1 MHPQKNAPQID
12 AMFLYKHRKNVH
24 EKDATS
30 NQISF
35 DFNNWYTH
43 ALAQSPTF
51 TQTMQLTGEQM
62 AILQSQGNIK
72 INAVAGSGKTT
83 TLIEYARSRPPS
95 ARILYLAFNKV
106 VKQEAAKKF
115 AQHGLHNVQ
124 VETAHSLAFK
134 HVVPGRGYKISPHGY
149 KTNEIA
155 DILQLSSGS
164 EKHAEFILASH
175 INKFVSLF
183 CNSTAQKVQTL
194 DYLSTI
200 ADSKAKSFVQK
211 HHEQLLYYTR
221 LFLSRMDKAEIDIVH
236 DFYLKKFQLSAPVLP
251 YDYILF
257 DEGQDASPAMLE
269 VFLKQHA
276 CKVIVGDTHQQIY
289 GWRHAVNSL
298 EQVDFKSYL
307 LSSSFRF
314 GPDIARLAGEV
325 LDLKAHYATHT
336 KVLIEGKGTS
346 EKLQTKAVLA
356 RTNLGLLLKAIE
368 YVTESKKIKH
378 IYFEGNINSYT
389 YADDGAS
396 LYDVLHLHQ
405 GRKLQIRDKLIKGM
419 KDMKE
424 LEDYISK
431 TEDMQL
437 GMMVEIVKEYGGR
450 IPHIL
455 KSIKDKH
462 VGDEERDKAQMIFT
476 TVHRCKGMEYD
487 AIQLAN
493 DFISQE
499 KLEKLNDPKNRNKPH
514 PGKLNE
520 EINLLYVA
528 VTRAKKS
535 IHLPEEFLP
544 EGFPDSPH
552 IHVMRNAIAEKDA
565 TDASRNHQQSHE
577 KEKAYDVEQVRSK
590 HSDAY
595 KPWTPELDDELTVL
609 YCEGVHVKDLM
620 KHFGRTRGGILAR
633 IKKLELPE
641 LYD

>member
-1 MHPQKNAPQID
+1 
-12 AMFLYKHRKNVH
+12 
-24 EKDATS
+24 
-30 NQISF
+30 
-35 DFNNWYTH
+35 
-43 ALAQSPTF
+43 
-51 TQTMQLTGEQM
+51 MQLTSEQK

-95 ARILYLAFNKV
+95 ARILYLAFNRV

-115 AQHGLHNVQ
+115 AQHGLLNVQ

-134 HVVPGRGYKISPHGY
+134 HLVPGSPYKIRQHGY

-155 DILQLSSGS
+155 DILQLSSGD
-164 EKHAEFILASH
+164 EKHAEYILASH

-183 CNSTAQKVQTL
+183 CNSTATKVQAL
-194 DYLSTI
+194 DYAATLSD
-200 ADSKAKSFVQK
+200 AKAKSFVEK
-211 HHEQLLYYTR
+211 HHLQLLHYTR
-221 LFLSRMDKAEIDIVH
+221 LFLSRMDKAEIEIVH

-251 YDYILF
+251 YDFILF

-269 VFLKQHA
+269 VFLQQQA

-298 EQVDFKSYL
+298 EQVDFESFT

-314 GPDIARLAGEV
+314 GPDIARLAAEV
-325 LDLKAHYATHT
+325 LDLKSHYSSHQ
-336 KVLIEGKGTS
+336 KVLIEGLGKS
-346 EKLQTKAVLA
+346 EKIFTKAVLA

-378 IYFEGNINSYT
+378 IYFEGNIHSYT

-396 LYDVLHLHQ
+396 LYDVLHLHL
-405 GRKLQIRDKLIKGM
+405 GRKEQIRDKLIRGM

-424 LEDYISK
+424 LEDYIGK

-437 GMMVEIVKEYGGR
+437 GMMVEIVKEYGAN
-450 IPHIL
+450 IPRIL

-487 AIQLAN
+487 AIQLAG
-493 DFISQE
+493 DFITEE
-499 KLEKLNDPKNRNKPH
+499 KLEKLNEPKNRINLNPAR
-514 PGKLNE
+514 LNE

-535 IHLPEEFLP
+535 IHLPEDLLP
-544 EGFPDSPH
+544 RDFPDSPH
-552 IHVMRNAIAEKDA
+552 IHVMRNALALSAKEAAKQVP
-565 TDASRNHQQSHE
+565 HKPEE
-577 KEKAYDVEQVRSK
+577 KEKAYDVEQVRSRHK
-590 HSDAY
+590 DAY
-595 KPWTPELDDELTVL
+595 KPWTQDLDDELTVM